1 MFQFSQSL
9 TPLLLIAATI
19 VGGSSLPSAA
29 QTFPRAIRC
38 QATIASGQG
47 ASYIY
52 TLTGKVPNP
61 SATIP
66 LAPVPKA
73 TTMTV
78 QRRDRNGR
86 IQTLINGRSIIEFET
101 VAPDADYSL
110 LPFTGIFRG
119 KSNSGHRIY
128 SIPTGTNGLYASLR
142 PAKGQPQQMQIV
154 HYLNRTEYIRS
165 APATC
170 RSMLNQ

>member
-1 MFQFSQSL
+1 MPNSFKSL
-9 TPLLLIAATI
+9 TPLLVIATI
-19 VGGSSLPSAA
+19 VGASLPSTA
-29 QTFPRAIRC
+29 QTAPRPIRC
-38 QATIASGQG
+38 QATIALGQG

-52 TLTGKVPNP
+52 TLTGKIPNP

-66 LAPVPKA
+66 LAPVSK
-73 TTMTV
+73 TTIMTV
-78 QRRDRNGR
+78 QRRDRNGQ

-119 KSNSGHRIY
+119 KPNSGHRIY

-142 PAKGQPQQMQIV
+142 PAKGQPEQMQIL
-154 HYLNRTEYIRS
+154 HYVSRTEYIRS

>member
-1 MFQFSQSL
+1 MPNLSKSL
-9 TPLLLIAATI
+9 THLLVIATI
-19 VGGSSLPSAA
+19 VGSSFPSTA
-29 QTFPRAIRC
+29 QTFPRTIRC
-38 QATIASGQG
+38 QATIALGQG
-47 ASYIY
+47 SSYIY
-52 TLTGKVPNP
+52 TLTGKIPNP

-66 LAPVPKA
+66 LAPVSKS

-78 QRRDRNGR
+78 QRRDRNGQ

-101 VAPDADYSL
+101 VAPDADYSR

-128 SIPTGTNGLYASLR
+128 SVPTGTYSLYASLR
-142 PAKGQPQQMQIV
+142 PAKGQPQQMQIL
-154 HYLNRTEYIRS
+154 HYLSRSEYIRS

-170 RSMLNQ
+170 RGI